1 MPYKNQKHKTR
12 NQRQHRRAGHVR
24 RIEVVLSA
32 ESERDHAIA
41 DFLDDLP
48 RGEMAEFIRQAIV
61 EKMERGAAPE
71 LDSPPEP
78 RASDQIEMLFV
89 ELDTQ
94 RREASQQIE
103 TLYQELAD
111 EKRRAGKQL
120 EAMVAELVELKQVIR
135 QPLEAAS
142 ASHSVPDPPHSLPEV
157 PVPVASSGIDMSRP
171 RPKKA
176 GPAQRAP
183 QVTPAEPEVLSE
195 EDQIR
200 LAKIMAASIR
210 NAQPGRGDR
219 RT

>member
-142 ASHSVPDPPHSLPEV
+142 APHTLPEV
-157 PVPVASSGIDMSRP
+157 PVAVASSGIDMSRP

-176 GPAQRAP
+176 TSTQRAR

-210 NAQPGRGDR
+210 NAQPGRGTGR
-219 RT
+219 